1 MIHFMYKHFIFGG
14 GFGFTCMYVCM
25 LLSMYKHLIFGVF
38 LGYRYVC
45 MYVCMLLSIYKHLI
59 FGGGGLGLQ
68 SLRSRT

>member
-1 MIHFMYKHFIFGG
+1 MIHFMYKHFSFGG

-45 MYVCMLLSIYKHLI
+45 MYVCFFLYISI
-59 FGGGGLGLQ
+59 
-68 SLRSRT
+68 